1 MRDAR
6 EGGRSTW
13 VTDLL
18 EAALRAQSGDT
29 LGAEVL
35 FARAVEGGYPGDW
48 DRENLRLGELL
59 GYSDAYR
66 SVMTQVEERLAAQR
80 AAVAKDLALA
90 RARAAL

>member
-6 EGGRSTW
+6 EGGRSNW
-13 VTDLL
+13 VTDVL

-29 LGAEVL
+29 ERAEAL
-35 FARAVEGGYPGDW
+35 FARAAAEGYPGDW
-48 DRENLRLGELL
+48 DQVNRRLGELL

-66 SVMTQVEERLAAQR
+66 SAMAQVDERLAAQR
-80 AAVAKDLALA
+80 AAAAADLALA